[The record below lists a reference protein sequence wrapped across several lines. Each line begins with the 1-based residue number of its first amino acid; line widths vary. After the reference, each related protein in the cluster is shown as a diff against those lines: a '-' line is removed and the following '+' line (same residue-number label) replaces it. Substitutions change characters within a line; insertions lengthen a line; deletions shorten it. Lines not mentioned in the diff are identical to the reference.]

1 MLIVKNIDQIYN
13 ELHGFYPTAVVKTE
27 LVELRQSAGR
37 VLAENIC
44 AGEDIPHFCRSTVD
58 GWAVRAKDTFG
69 ATDAFPA
76 ILKMAGEVEMG
87 KKPLLEVTEDY
98 AVYVPTGG
106 WVPEGADAVVMIEF
120 CEKLGNEL
128 LVYKPVSPGTCIVF
142 RADDTK
148 EGAEVIPK
156 GTVIGTKEIG
166 TLAAL
171 GKTKIPVLKKPLC
184 GIISTGDEI
193 VPADTPVDLNAAKMR
208 DVNSYL
214 ASSLIK
220 KWGGEAIFCGI
231 VKDEEQALTEAVFKA
246 YEEYDMVLLSGGSS
260 AGMKDNS
267 MKVIESLPG
276 SAFLTHGLAV
286 KPGKPTILGRAGTKP
301 VIGLPGHPVSA
312 FFIMQAVVRSIFY
325 NMLGISVPA
334 EPYLNAVTGEKI
346 PSNNGRDDFIAGV
359 LKDGIFT
366 PVPVKSGLITLL
378 AVSNGYV
385 RIEKSSEG
393 LDKGAPVKVFL
404 Y

>member
-1 MLIVKNIDQIYN
+1 MLIVKNIDQVHN
-13 ELHGFYPTAVVKTE
+13 EIRSFYPATDVKTE
-27 LVELRQSAGR
+27 IVDLRRSAGR
-37 VLAENIC
+37 ILAENIC
-44 AGEDIPHFCRSTVD
+44 ADEDIPHFCRSTVD

-87 KKPLLEVTEDY
+87 KKPLLNVTEDY

-106 WVPEGADAVVMIEF
+106 WLPDGADAVVMIEF
-120 CEKLGNEL
+120 CEKLGDEL

-148 EGAEVIPK
+148 KGAEVLTK
-156 GTVIGTKEIG
+156 GTVIGTKETG

-171 GKTKIPVLKKPLC
+171 GKAKVQVLKRPLC

-214 ASSLIK
+214 VSSLIE
-220 KWGGEAIFCGI
+220 KWGGEAVFCGI
-231 VKDEEQALTEAVFKA
+231 VRDNEAALAEAVFKA
-246 YEEYDMVLLSGGSS
+246 YEKYDMVLLSGGSS

-267 MKVIESLPG
+267 MKIIESLPD

-286 KPGKPTILGRAGTKP
+286 KPGKPTILGRAGDKP

-312 FFIMQAVVRSIFY
+312 FFIMQTVIRVIFY
-325 NMLGISVPA
+325 NMLGIAAPA
-334 EPYLNAVTGEKI
+334 EPYFNAVTSEKI

-359 LKDGIFT
+359 LQDGVFT

-378 AVSNGYV
+378 AVSNGYI

-393 LDKGAPVKVFL
+393 MDKGAPVKVFL